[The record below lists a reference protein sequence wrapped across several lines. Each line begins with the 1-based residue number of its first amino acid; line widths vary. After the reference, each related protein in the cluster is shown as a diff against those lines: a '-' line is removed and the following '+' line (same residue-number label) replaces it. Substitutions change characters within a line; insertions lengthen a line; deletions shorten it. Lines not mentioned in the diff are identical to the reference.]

1 VAVRKTR
8 VPRRSER
15 IEPVIRS
22 TIAARYTRRMP
33 SNVAQSYPYKRESE
47 AERAAAIALTLA
59 AREGLAER
67 LAAEALPY
75 DNADGDE
82 AWAWRCRS
90 VGCPGIMHT
99 AGYARDR
106 HGLVAL
112 CDACGTIALR

>member
-1 VAVRKTR
+1 
-8 VPRRSER
+8 
-15 IEPVIRS
+15 
-22 TIAARYTRRMP
+22 MP

-47 AERAAAIALTLA
+47 SERASAIALTLA

-67 LAAEALPY
+67 LAVEALPY
-75 DNADGDE
+75 DNAAEDE

-90 VGCPGIMHT
+90 VACPGNMHT
-99 AGYARDR
+99 AGSARDR

>member
-1 VAVRKTR
+1 
-8 VPRRSER
+8 
-15 IEPVIRS
+15 
-22 TIAARYTRRMP
+22 MP

-47 AERAAAIALTLA
+47 SARASAIASTLA
-59 AREGLAER
+59 SRDGLAER

-75 DNADGDE
+75 DGAAGDE
-82 AWAWRCRS
+82 SWAWRCRS

-106 HGLVAL
+106 RGLVAL

>member
-1 VAVRKTR
+1 
-8 VPRRSER
+8 
-15 IEPVIRS
+15 
-22 TIAARYTRRMP
+22 MP
-33 SNVAQSYPYKRESE
+33 SNVAQSYPYKKESE
-47 AERAAAIALTLA
+47 AERAAAIASTLG
-59 AREGLAER
+59 AREGLAEK

-75 DNADGDE
+75 ENTSDGE

-90 VGCPGIMHT
+90 VGCPGVMHT

>member
-1 VAVRKTR
+1 MIELELEAKAIEELIELLSALPTRTNHLDVAL
-8 VPRRSER
+8 
-15 IEPVIRS
+15 
-22 TIAARYTRRMP
+22 
-33 SNVAQSYPYKRESE
+33 
-47 AERAAAIALTLA
+47 LTL
-59 AREGLAER
+59 RDV
-67 LAAEALPY
+67 Y
-75 DNADGDE
+75 DNAAEDE